1 MRWLLAWCCLIVA
14 TLPARGDN
22 WARFRGPGGLG
33 ASTETALP
41 IKWGEKE
48 NIAWKSP
55 VPGEGWS
62 SPVVWG
68 KRVFVTSTTD
78 AGKSCHILAFDADT
92 GALLWDRE
100 VFKQQP
106 PHKRPENSHA
116 TPTPTTDGERVYA
129 VFGEGGIAAVTV
141 AGDPVWTYQDVKF
154 HSHHGLSAS
163 PILYKDLLIM
173 PYDGSSKANAAVG
186 WQKPWD
192 GATVIALDCATGQ
205 PRWKTPRGLS
215 RLGHVTPILVTV
227 AGKDVMVSPAGEVI
241 QGFDPLRGT
250 LLWTVPAIGEG
261 VAPSPAAGDG
271 MVFAAS
277 GFGATALRA
286 VRLEG
291 GPEEATREV
300 VWETKKGVTTIPSP
314 IYVKPYLYMVTE
326 KGVGYCLDAATG
338 KQVWQE
344 RLPGSYGASPVYAGG
359 KLYFLSD
366 GGETTVVEPGP
377 TFQVIA
383 QNKLGERCQAS
394 MAVSNG
400 RLFIR
405 TQENLYCIAKGAEK

>member
-1 MRWLLAWCCLIVA
+1 MRLLLVWCYLLTA
-14 TLPARGDN
+14 SLPASAEN
-22 WARFRGPGGLG
+22 WARFRGPDGQGM
-33 ASTETALP
+33 SSETTLP
-41 IKWGEKE
+41 IKWGPKE
-48 NIAWKSP
+48 NIAWKSK
-55 VPGEGWS
+55 VPGDGWS
-62 SPVVWG
+62 SPIVWG

-78 AGKSCHILAFDADT
+78 AGKSCHILAYDSET
-92 GALLWDRE
+92 GVLLWDRE
-100 VFKQQP
+100 VFRQQP

-116 TPTPTTDGERVYA
+116 TPTPATDGERVYA

-141 AGDPVWTYQDVKF
+141 AGEPVWTVQDIKF

-192 GATVIALDCATGQ
+192 GASVVALDRATGQ

-215 RLGHVTPILVTV
+215 RLAHVTPILVQV
-227 AGKDVMVSPAGEVI
+227 AGKDVLVSPAGEVV
-241 QGFDPLRGT
+241 QGFEPLRGT

-271 MVFAAS
+271 LVFAAS

-286 VRLEG
+286 IRLAGSSEQ
-291 GPEEATREV
+291 ATREV

-314 IYVKPYLYMVTE
+314 IYVKPNLYMVTE
-326 KGVGYCLDAATG
+326 KGIASCLDAATG

-344 RLPGSYGASPVYAGG
+344 RLPGTYGASPVYAGG
-359 KLYFLSD
+359 KLYFLSES
-366 GGETTVVEPGP
+366 GETTVVDPGKK
-377 TFQVIA
+377 FQVLA
-383 QNKLGERCQAS
+383 QNLLGERCQAS

-405 TQENLYCIAKGAEK
+405 SQENLICIRKAE